1 MRGFWQDF
9 QRLIQQPGEGLLKII
24 AVNCLLFLIL
34 MLFRLVMIIS
44 GKAFVYELLLEQ
56 LTLSAN
62 FQSNLLHPW
71 RFISY
76 FFVHVEIFHLAFN
89 MMFLYW
95 FGKILQEVIGNNKSV
110 QIFFYGGIMGAVA
123 FLLAYNFIPFFE
135 RQGVSFLL
143 GASGGVF
150 AIVLAAATLRPNY
163 EVHLVFIGPVRI
175 KYIAGFYL
183 IWSLLETVGTN
194 AGGQIAH
201 LGGAIV
207 GFSMGYLHEH
217 PINWQKLFPKKNSP
231 LNSSKFSRDV
241 QPQKTAENIDEE
253 ELNQILDKISKSGYD
268 SLSKSEKRRLFKA
281 SQKNE

>member
-1 MRGFWQDF
+1 MRGFWLDF
-9 QRLIQQPGEGLLKII
+9 QRLVQQPGEGLLKII
-24 AVNCLLFLIL
+24 VVNCLLFLLL
-34 MLFRLVMIIS
+34 MLVRIFMIIS
-44 GKAFVYELLLEQ
+44 GKEFIYELLLEQ

-62 FQSNLLHPW
+62 FPTNFLHPW
-71 RFISY
+71 SFITY

-110 QIFFYGGIMGAVA
+110 QTFFYGGIMGAIA
-123 FLLAYNFIPFFE
+123 FLIAYNFIPFFE
-135 RQGVSFLL
+135 RQGGSFLL

-150 AIVLAAATLRPNY
+150 AIVLAAATLRPNF

-201 LGGAIV
+201 LGGALV
-207 GFSMGYLHEH
+207 GFCMGYLHEH
-217 PINWQKLFPKKNSP
+217 PIRWNPLLKKDSP
-231 LNSSKFSRDV
+231 FIHADLTREKMPNK
-241 QPQKTAENIDEE
+241 QAENIDEE

>member
-9 QRLIQQPGEGLLKII
+9 QRLLQQPGEGLLKII
-24 AVNCLLFLIL
+24 AVNCLLFLVL
-34 MLFRLVMIIS
+34 MLVRLLMIIS
-44 GKAFVYELLLEQ
+44 GKEIVYELLLEQ

-62 FQSNLLHPW
+62 FTENLSHPW
-71 RFISY
+71 SFITY

-95 FGKILQEVIGNNKSV
+95 FGKILQEVVGNNKSV
-110 QIFFYGGIMGAVA
+110 QTFFYGGIMGAIA

-135 RQGVSFLL
+135 RQNGSFLL

-150 AIVLAAATLRPNY
+150 AIVLAAATLRPNF

-201 LGGAIV
+201 LGGALV
-207 GFSMGYLHEH
+207 GFLMGYLHEH
-217 PINWQKLFPKKNSP
+217 PIRWEILQKKDSP
-231 LNSSKFSRDV
+231 FIDASLAREAKPRK
-241 QPQKTAENIDEE
+241 QAENIEEE

-268 SLSKSEKRRLFKA
+268 SLSKTEKRRLFKA

>member
-9 QRLIQQPGEGLLKII
+9 QRILQQPGEGLLKII
-24 AVNCLLFLIL
+24 VLNCLLFLTL
-34 MLFRLVMIIS
+34 MLIRIVMIIS
-44 GKAFVYELLLEQ
+44 GKEILYELILEQ
-56 LTLSAN
+56 VTLSAD
-62 FQSNLLHPW
+62 FPANLTHPW
-71 RFISY
+71 RFITY

-95 FGKILQEVIGNNKSV
+95 FGQILQEVVGNNKSV
-110 QIFFYGGIMGAVA
+110 QTFFYGGIMGAIA

-135 RQGVSFLL
+135 RQSGSFLL

-163 EVHLVFIGPVRI
+163 EVHLVLIGPVRI

-183 IWSLLETVGTN
+183 IWSLLETVGSN

-201 LGGAIV
+201 LGGALV

-217 PINWQKLFPKKNSP
+217 PIRWDRFRKKGSP
-231 LNSSKFSRDV
+231 FINPALTREVKPR
-241 QPQKTAENIDEE
+241 KHAENIEEE

>member
-1 MRGFWQDF
+1 MRGFWLDF
-9 QRLIQQPGEGLLKII
+9 QRLVQQPGEGLLKII
-24 AVNCLLFLIL
+24 VVNCLLFLVL
-34 MLFRLVMIIS
+34 MLIRIAMIIS
-44 GKAFVYELLLEQ
+44 GKAWVYESLLEQ
-56 LTLSAN
+56 LTLSADIKA
-62 FQSNLLHPW
+62 NLLHPW
-71 RFISY
+71 RFVSY

-110 QIFFYGGIMGAVA
+110 QTFFYGGIMGAIA
-123 FLLAYNFIPFFE
+123 FLIAYNFIPFFE
-135 RQGVSFLL
+135 RQGGSFLL

-150 AIVLAAATLRPNY
+150 AIVLAAATLRPNF

-201 LGGAIV
+201 LGGALV
-207 GFSMGYLHEH
+207 GFFMGYLHEH
-217 PINWQKLFPKKNSP
+217 PIQWDRFRKKDNP
-231 LNSSKFSRDV
+231 FRHADMTREVKPRK
-241 QPQKTAENIDEE
+241 QAENIDEE

>member
-1 MRGFWQDF
+1 MRRFWQDF

-24 AVNCLLFLIL
+24 VVNCLLFLVL
-34 MLFRLVMIIS
+34 MLFRIVMIIS
-44 GKAFVYELLLEQ
+44 GKAMVYELLLEQ
-56 LTLSAN
+56 MTLSAN
-62 FQSNLLHPW
+62 IPANLLHPW

-95 FGKILQEVIGNNKSV
+95 FGKILQEVVGNNKSV
-110 QIFFYGGIMGAVA
+110 KTFFYGGIMGAIA

-135 RQGVSFLL
+135 RQGGSYLL

-150 AIVLAAATLRPNY
+150 AIVLAAATLRPNF

-201 LGGAIV
+201 LGGALV
-207 GFSMGYLHEH
+207 GFFMGYLHEH
-217 PINWQKLFPKKNSP
+217 PIRWEKVRKKDSP
-231 LNSSKFSRDV
+231 FVDAAFTRDV
-241 QPQKTAENIDEE
+241 KPRKLAENIEEE

>member
-24 AVNCLLFLIL
+24 AVNCLLFLVL
-34 MLFRLVMIIS
+34 MLFRIVMIIS
-44 GKAFVYELLLEQ
+44 GKEILYDLLLEQ
-56 LTLSAN
+56 VTLSADI
-62 FQSNLLHPW
+62 QSNLLHPW
-71 RFISY
+71 RFITY

-95 FGKILQEVIGNNKSV
+95 FGQILQEVVGNNKSV
-110 QIFFYGGIMGAVA
+110 QTYFYGGIMGAIT
-123 FLLAYNFIPFFE
+123 FLLAYHFIPFFE
-135 RQGVSFLL
+135 RQSGSFLL

-183 IWSLLETVGTN
+183 IWSLLETVGAN

-201 LGGAIV
+201 LGGALV
-207 GFSMGYLHEH
+207 GFTMGYLHEH
-217 PINWQKLFPKKNSP
+217 PIRWNKFRKKDSP
-231 LNSSKFSRDV
+231 FINPELTREVKPRK
-241 QPQKTAENIDEE
+241 QAENIEE
-253 ELNQILDKISKSGYD
+253 DELNQILDKISKSGYD

>member
-1 MRGFWQDF
+1 MRGFWLDF
-9 QRLIQQPGEGLLKII
+9 QRLVQQPGEGLLKII
-24 AVNCLLFLIL
+24 VVNCLLFLLL
-34 MLFRLVMIIS
+34 MLVRIFMIIS
-44 GKAFVYELLLEQ
+44 GKEFIYESLLEQ
-56 LTLSAN
+56 LALSAN
-62 FQSNLLHPW
+62 FPTNLLHPW
-71 RFISY
+71 SFITY

-110 QIFFYGGIMGAVA
+110 QTFFYGGIMGAIA
-123 FLLAYNFIPFFE
+123 FLIAYNFIPFFE
-135 RQGVSFLL
+135 RQGGSFLL

-150 AIVLAAATLRPNY
+150 AIVLAAATLRPNF

-201 LGGAIV
+201 LGGALV
-207 GFSMGYLHEH
+207 GFCMGYLHEH
-217 PINWQKLFPKKNSP
+217 PIRWNPLLKKDSP
-231 LNSSKFSRDV
+231 FIHADLTREKMPNK
-241 QPQKTAENIDEE
+241 QAENIDEE
-253 ELNQILDKISKSGYD
+253 ELNKILDKISKSGYD

>member
-1 MRGFWQDF
+1 MRGFWHDF
-9 QRLIQQPGEGLLKII
+9 LRILQQPGEGLLKII
-24 AVNCLLFLIL
+24 VVNCMLFLAL
-34 MLFRLVMIIS
+34 MLIRIVMIIS
-44 GKAFVYELLLEQ
+44 GKEILYELLLEQ
-56 LTLSAN
+56 LTLSADI
-62 FQSNLLHPW
+62 QANLLHPW

-95 FGKILQEVIGNNKSV
+95 FGNILQEIIGNNKSV
-110 QIFFYGGIMGAVA
+110 KTFIYGGIMGAIA

-135 RQGVSFLL
+135 RQSGSYLL

-163 EVHLVFIGPVRI
+163 EVHLVLIGPVRI
-175 KYIAGFYL
+175 KYIAAFYL

-201 LGGAIV
+201 LGGALV
-207 GFSMGYLHEH
+207 GFCMGYLHEH
-217 PINWQKLFPKKNSP
+217 PIRWDRFRKKDSP
-231 LNSSKFSRDV
+231 FIHAEFTREVKPRK
-241 QPQKTAENIDEE
+241 QAENIEEE

>member
-1 MRGFWQDF
+1 MRGFWLDF
-9 QRLIQQPGEGLLKII
+9 QRLVQQPGEGLLKII
-24 AVNCLLFLIL
+24 VVNCLLFLVL
-34 MLFRLVMIIS
+34 MLIRIAMIIS
-44 GKAFVYELLLEQ
+44 GKAWVYESLLEQ
-56 LTLSAN
+56 LTLSADIKA
-62 FQSNLLHPW
+62 NLLHPW
-71 RFISY
+71 RFVSY

-95 FGKILQEVIGNNKSV
+95 FGKILQEVVGNNKSV
-110 QIFFYGGIMGAVA
+110 QTFFYGGIMGAIA
-123 FLLAYNFIPFFE
+123 FILAYNFIPYFE
-135 RQGVSFLL
+135 RQNGSYLL

-150 AIVLAAATLRPNY
+150 AIVLAAATLRPNF

-201 LGGAIV
+201 LGGALV
-207 GFSMGYLHEH
+207 GFCMGYLHEH
-217 PINWQKLFPKKNSP
+217 PIRWDPLRKKDSP
-231 LNSSKFSRDV
+231 FIHADLTREKKPRK
-241 QPQKTAENIDEE
+241 QAENIDEE

>member
-1 MRGFWQDF
+1 MRGFWLDF
-9 QRLIQQPGEGLLKII
+9 QRLVQQPGEGLLKII
-24 AVNCLLFLIL
+24 VVNCLLFLLL
-34 MLFRLVMIIS
+34 MLVRIFMIIS
-44 GKAFVYELLLEQ
+44 GKEFVYELLLEQ

-62 FQSNLLHPW
+62 FPSNLSHPW
-71 RFISY
+71 SFISY

-110 QIFFYGGIMGAVA
+110 QTFFYGGIMGAIA
-123 FLLAYNFIPFFE
+123 FLIAYNFIPFFE
-135 RQGVSFLL
+135 RQGGSFLL

-150 AIVLAAATLRPNY
+150 AIVLAAATLRPNF

-207 GFSMGYLHEH
+207 GFCMGYLHEH
-217 PINWQKLFPKKNSP
+217 PIRWDQFRKKDSP
-231 LNSSKFSRDV
+231 FIHADLTREKKPRK
-241 QPQKTAENIDEE
+241 QAENIDEE

>member
-1 MRGFWQDF
+1 MRGFWLDF
-9 QRLIQQPGEGLLKII
+9 QRLVQQPGEGLLKII
-24 AVNCLLFLIL
+24 VVNCLLFLVL
-34 MLFRLVMIIS
+34 MLIRIAMIIS
-44 GKAFVYELLLEQ
+44 GKAWVYESLLEQ
-56 LTLSAN
+56 LTLSADIKA
-62 FQSNLLHPW
+62 NLLHPW
-71 RFISY
+71 RFVSY

-95 FGKILQEVIGNNKSV
+95 FGKILQEVVGNNKSV
-110 QIFFYGGIMGAVA
+110 QTFFYGGIMGAIA
-123 FLLAYNFIPFFE
+123 FILAYNFIPYFE
-135 RQGVSFLL
+135 RQNGSYLL

-150 AIVLAAATLRPNY
+150 AIVLAAATLRPNF

-201 LGGAIV
+201 LGGALV
-207 GFSMGYLHEH
+207 GFCMGYLHEH
-217 PINWQKLFPKKNSP
+217 PIRWDPLRKKDSP
-231 LNSSKFSRDV
+231 FIHADLTRKKKPRK
-241 QPQKTAENIDEE
+241 QAENIDEE

>member
-1 MRGFWQDF
+1 MRRFWQDF
-9 QRLIQQPGEGLLKII
+9 QRLVQQPGEGLLKII
-24 AVNCLLFLIL
+24 VVNCLLFLVL
-34 MLFRLVMIIS
+34 MLIRIAMIIG
-44 GKAFVYELLLEQ
+44 GKAWVYESLLEQ
-56 LTLSAN
+56 LTLSADIKA
-62 FQSNLLHPW
+62 NLLHPW
-71 RFISY
+71 RFVSY

-95 FGKILQEVIGNNKSV
+95 FGKILQEVVGNNKSV
-110 QIFFYGGIMGAVA
+110 QTFFYGGIMGAIA
-123 FLLAYNFIPFFE
+123 FILAYNFIPYFD
-135 RQGVSFLL
+135 RQNGSYLL

-150 AIVLAAATLRPNY
+150 AIVLAAATLRPNF

-201 LGGAIV
+201 LGGALV
-207 GFSMGYLHEH
+207 GFCMGYLHEH
-217 PINWQKLFPKKNSP
+217 PIRWDPLRKKDSP
-231 LNSSKFSRDV
+231 FIHADLTREKKPRK
-241 QPQKTAENIDEE
+241 QAENIDEE